1 MRLFYANT
9 SPYARKVR
17 IVIAEKALESRID
30 WHPCSPFEDVPELKA
45 VNPLSKI
52 PCLKLDDGTALY
64 DSPVIVEY
72 LDSLVPSNP
81 LIPRDG
87 AARWQIL
94 RQQALGDG
102 IMDAAFNTVIESRRP
117 EAEQSQSWSNRWR
130 AAIDRSLVVL
140 DGETG
145 SLTQQPNLA
154 HIAYACALGY
164 LEFRLP
170 DITWRTRH
178 PKIAAWFDTFAQR
191 ASMTST
197 QPEA

>member
-17 IVIAEKALESRID
+17 VVVVEKGLEARVD
-30 WHPCSPFEDVPELKA
+30 GVLCNPFDDVPELKA

-52 PCLKLDDGTALY
+52 PCLELDNGTALY

-72 LDSLVPSNP
+72 LDSLVPAKP
-81 LIPRDG
+81 LTPNDG
-87 AARWQIL
+87 EARWQVL

-102 IMDAAFNTVIESRRP
+102 ILDAAFNTVIEGRRP
-117 EAEQSQSWSNRWR
+117 EAQQSQSWNERWR
-130 AAIDRSLVVL
+130 AAIDRGLVAM
-140 DGETG
+140 DGEID
-145 SLTQQPNLA
+145 SLAQQANLA
-154 HIAYACALGY
+154 HITYACALGY

-178 PKIAAWFDTFAQR
+178 PRTATWFDAFAQR
-191 ASMTST
+191 PSMIST
-197 QPEA
+197 QPET